1 MVQSER
7 LKLPKCKSD
16 VFRSRDIG
24 GFEKNYVSVSNN
36 NRIFIL
42 LHILNLDCL
51 FKLTAQNR
59 YIHLPPNSLNSP
71 TCEPTILYIAVSTLN
86 L

>member
-1 MVQSER
+1 MVRSER
-7 LKLPKCKSD
+7 LELPKWKSD
-16 VFRSRDIG
+16 VFQSRDIG

-36 NRIFIL
+36 NRIFLL

-59 YIHLPPNSLNSP
+59 YFHLPPNSLNSQ
-71 TCEPTILYIAVSTLN
+71 TFKFTILFIAVSTLN